1 MYGLGPS
8 ELLLIVILGPLWL
21 WALVDCVRKEPMA
34 RNERVTWVLVI
45 VLLGPLGALL
55 YFANRW
61 LKRAR
66 VSGR

>member
-8 ELLLIVILGPLWL
+8 ELVFIFILGPLWL
-21 WALVDCVRKEPMA
+21 WALVDCVRKESLG
-34 RNERVTWVLVI
+34 RNERLTWVLVI
-45 VLLGPLGALL
+45 VFLGPLGALL

-66 VSGR
+66 ASAR